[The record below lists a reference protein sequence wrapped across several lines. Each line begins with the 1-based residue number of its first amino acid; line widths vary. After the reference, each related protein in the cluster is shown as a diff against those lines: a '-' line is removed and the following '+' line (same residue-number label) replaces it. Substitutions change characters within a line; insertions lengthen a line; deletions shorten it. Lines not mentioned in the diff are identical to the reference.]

1 MIDPADLVAALRKV
15 VESSGAPLPPEVT
28 QVLDELSPKLGEAD
42 PGRFRAALAEAL
54 PELRAMQA
62 RVGSAAAQSG
72 AAAPPPDPERAMA
85 LLAQLSRAW
94 VDRDGDSVDAVLD
107 DLNESRVQ
115 MDETDRQRI
124 RDEVRGAIAAHMS
137 DLRLKGFGE
146 G

>member
-15 VESSGAPLPPEVT
+15 VETSGAPLPPEVT
-28 QVLDELSPKLGEAD
+28 QVLDELSPKLGEVD

-62 RVGSAAAQSG
+62 RVGSASSAP
-72 AAAPPPDPERAMA
+72 AAPPPDPERAMA

-94 VDRDGDSVDAVLD
+94 VDRDGDSVDEVLE